1 MALKLRRGLDANRT
15 DIVPAEGELIYTT
28 DTKSIYVGDGATPGG
43 NVVTSSGGGGGDIT
57 GITDNTTGPVLTL
70 NDASVVLDVP
80 LTAGGN
86 IDITNYTLL
95 GDGDIALTGDI
106 SVSGVGT
113 GIITANSVVSDSIV
127 GDVKGS
133 VFGDDSS
140 PIVDAINNSLLASN
154 LTIEN
159 IIPSTNILNLN
170 GTAQTKFNINS
181 ENANTSSFSL
191 VRNANTD
198 ISGDATAQGEILF
211 ERNDPINGQ
220 RTSAS
225 IRAFDNIISFALYP
239 FTSDYFMTFEGGK
252 LALGDLTPT
261 EKLHVDGNAIIT
273 GTLTADTIVS
283 NAAGT
288 PEISS
293 AAGIVITAVND
304 FEVDAA
310 NLQIDD
316 VDLKAK
322 LDISTEGV
330 VMLGKEASND
340 ATAFVPAVVNAP
352 ILSSITD
359 SDTLDGTDRV
369 KEIFRYRFDR
379 YTSGGEILIALND
392 YDTGTPADRYL
403 VKKFLF
409 HDSSG
414 DGSAFTITEIG
425 SSGNTGLFTSLTVG
439 VDNPGGGVDFFLTFT
454 LAAPDAAVS
463 ATGYIITGQ
472 TTFTSNPLAITISG
486 Y

>member
-191 VRNANTD
+191 VRNATTD

>member
-43 NVVTSSGGGGGDIT
+43 NVVTSGGGGSDIT

-86 IDITNYTLL
+86 IDITNYSLL

-106 SVSGVGT
+106 TVSGVGT
-113 GIITANSVVSDSIV
+113 GVITANSVVSDSIV
-127 GDVKGS
+127 GDVRGS

-140 PIVDAINNSLLASN
+140 PIVDAVNNNLTATD

-159 IIPSTNILNLN
+159 IYSSTNFLNYYGSAQLTLN
-170 GTAQTKFNINS
+170 IQSQNGLTAGTAYR
-181 ENANTSSFSL
+181 
-191 VRNANTD
+191 RNASTD
-198 ISGDATAQGEILF
+198 ISADGVAHGEILF
-211 ERNDPINGQ
+211 TRNDTVNGE
-220 RTSAS
+220 RTTAS
-225 IRAFDNIISFALYP
+225 IRGFENLISFATYP
-239 FTSDYFMTFEGGK
+239 FTSQYFMTFEDGK

-261 EKLHVDGNAIIT
+261 EKLHVDGNAIVT

-293 AAGIVITAVND
+293 AAGIVVTAVND

-330 VMLGKEASND
+330 VMLGKESSSD
-340 ATAFVPAVVNAP
+340 PTAFVPAAVNAP
-352 ILSSITD
+352 ILSSIAND
-359 SDTLDGTDRV
+359 DTLDGTDRV
-369 KEIFRYRFDR
+369 KEILRYRFDR
-379 YTSGGEILIALND
+379 YSSGGEILLAIND
-392 YDTGTPADRYL
+392 VGTATGADQFL

-409 HDSSG
+409 HDSAG
-414 DGSAFTITEIG
+414 DGSAWTVTEIG
-425 SSGNTGLFTSLTVG
+425 TSGNAGLFTSLTIG
-439 VDNPGGGVDFFLTFT
+439 VENPGGGLDFFLTFT
-454 LAAPDAAVS
+454 LRSPDAAISGASMIV
-463 ATGYIITGQ
+463 TGQ
-472 TTFTSNPLAITISG
+472 TTFTSNPLAVTISG

>member
-127 GDVKGS
+127 GDVQGS

-191 VRNANTD
+191 VRNATTD

-261 EKLHVDGNAIIT
+261 EKLHVDGNAIVT

-293 AAGIVITAVND
+293 AAGIVVTAVND

-330 VMLGKEASND
+330 VMLGKESSSD
-340 ATAFVPAVVNAP
+340 PTAFVPAAVNAP
-352 ILSSITD
+352 ILSSIAND
-359 SDTLDGTDRV
+359 DTLDGTDRV
-369 KEIFRYRFDR
+369 KEILRYRFDR
-379 YTSGGEILIALND
+379 YSSGGEILLAIND
-392 YDTGTPADRYL
+392 VGTATGADQFL

-409 HDSSG
+409 HDSAG
-414 DGSAFTITEIG
+414 DGSAWTVTEIG
-425 SSGNTGLFTSLTVG
+425 TSGNAGLFTSLTIG
-439 VDNPGGGVDFFLTFT
+439 VDNPGGGLDFFLTFT
-454 LAAPDAAVS
+454 LRSPDAAISGASMIV
-463 ATGYIITGQ
+463 TGQ
-472 TTFTSNPLAITISG
+472 TTFTSNPLAVTISG

>member
-261 EKLHVDGNAIIT
+261 EKLH
-273 GTLTADTIVS
+273 
-283 NAAGT
+283 
-288 PEISS
+288 
-293 AAGIVITAVND
+293 
-304 FEVDAA
+304 
-310 NLQIDD
+310 
-316 VDLKAK
+316 
-322 LDISTEGV
+322 
-330 VMLGKEASND
+330 
-340 ATAFVPAVVNAP
+340 
-352 ILSSITD
+352 
-359 SDTLDGTDRV
+359 
-369 KEIFRYRFDR
+369 
-379 YTSGGEILIALND
+379 
-392 YDTGTPADRYL
+392 
-403 VKKFLF
+403 
-409 HDSSG
+409 
-414 DGSAFTITEIG
+414 EIG
-425 SSGNTGLFTSLTVG
+425 RAHV
-439 VDNPGGGVDFFLTFT
+439 
-454 LAAPDAAVS
+454 
-463 ATGYIITGQ
+463 
-472 TTFTSNPLAITISG
+472 
-486 Y
+486 

>member
-43 NVVTSSGGGGGDIT
+43 NVVTSGGGGGGDIT
-57 GITDNTTGPVLTL
+57 GITDNTTGPVMTL
-70 NDASVVLDVP
+70 NDASIVLDVP

-86 IDITNYTLL
+86 VDITNHTLL

-106 SVSGVGT
+106 TVSGVGT
-113 GIITANSVVSDSIV
+113 GVVTANSVIADSIL
-127 GDVKGS
+127 GDLKGS
-133 VFGDDSS
+133 VFADDST
-140 PIVDAINNSLLASN
+140 PIVDAVNQSLTATSLSVEEVTA
-154 LTIEN
+154 
-159 IIPSTNILNLN
+159 STNTLRLL
-170 GTAQTKFNINS
+170 GTNKVSVNVSST
-181 ENANTSSFSL
+181 NANTSNLSL
-191 VRNANTD
+191 IRTATTD
-198 ISGDATAQGEILF
+198 ISADGVAQGEILF
-211 ERNDPINGQ
+211 QRSDSINGD
-220 RTSAS
+220 RTTAS
-225 IRAFDNIISFALYP
+225 IRGFENLIAFATYP
-239 FTSDYFMTFEGGK
+239 FTSDYFMTFEDGK

-293 AAGIVITAVND
+293 AAGIVVTAVND

-330 VMLGKEASND
+330 LMLGREASND

-352 ILSSITD
+352 ILSSITNT
-359 SDTLDGTDRV
+359 DTLDGTDRA
-369 KEIFRYRFDR
+369 KEVFRYRFDR
-379 YTSGGEILIALND
+379 YTSGGEILLTLND
-392 YDTGTPADRYL
+392 YNTGTPADRYM

-414 DGSAFTITEIG
+414 DGSAFTVTEIG
-425 SSGNTGLFTSLTVG
+425 SAGNTGLFTSLTVA
-439 VDNPGGGVDFFLTFT
+439 VDNPGGGIDFFLTFT
-454 LAAPDAAVS
+454 LRSPDAALS
-463 ATGYIITGQ
+463 ATGYIVTGQ
-472 TTFTSNPLAITISG
+472 TTFTSNPLAVTISG